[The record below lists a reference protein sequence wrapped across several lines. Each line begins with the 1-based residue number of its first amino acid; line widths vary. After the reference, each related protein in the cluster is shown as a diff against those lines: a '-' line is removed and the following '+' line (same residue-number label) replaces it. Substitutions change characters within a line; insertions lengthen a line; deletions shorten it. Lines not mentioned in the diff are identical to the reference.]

1 MKTTLTMDSCPL
13 DHKKVVRRYVDG
25 RLEAER
31 GSDYSL
37 GSPPITDDEYGGFYM
52 TQRQFEAREGER

>member
-1 MKTTLTMDSCPL
+1 MTTLTQDTCPL
-13 DHKKVVRRYVDG
+13 DHKKIVRRYVDG

-37 GSPPITDDEYGGFYM
+37 GSPPITDDEYRGCHVP
-52 TQRQFEAREGER
+52 QRVFEALEGKR